1 MPTGPAG
8 GDRKFRTLKEDL
20 KEIEKLGGA
29 ASLVFADL
37 EARVE
42 GINRQTEK
50 TIDRLESQINIE
62 KSLVKAKD
70 NILTADLTGL
80 NLAEKIAR
88 AKKMGRDRELETLTA
103 QKANADSLRKQQKV
117 AQGLS
122 SEFKS
127 GLGSVRQY
135 TDMIPGIGGSIGSV
149 LDGIGQ
155 AYDSGIV
162 ESFKKGGDENKR
174 FTFGAK
180 AGLLAI
186 GGILANNVLKNM
198 QALGVSFMDTFT
210 RPEFLLFGSESRA
223 IAEEFGNINE
233 GSARLAGSM
242 KLTAFFTGVSAE
254 NQAKILG
261 MMSATS
267 DASLVGLKA
276 QMMTYKQAG
285 VPFRAI
291 MDDVAG
297 NTDLFAKFAKDGGAN
312 IFDAAKRAKEL
323 GVSLSDVAS
332 ISESL
337 LNFESS
343 IEAQMNAQVLL
354 GRSIN
359 LDRARQ
365 LAFAGEQSAM
375 MDEIV
380 SQVGGEAEFNKL
392 NVIQRKAL
400 ADSVGLSVERM
411 SALVREEQAS
421 TEASKKNF
429 GFFMGIG
436 AVVGGIV
443 GLIASLKGVFTMGAT
458 TGKDIATMAKYT
470 AGGIA
475 AGGLAAGAGR
485 AVIPEFRG
493 LPMGRAANI
502 RSGAAMAHAGESIV
516 RTESI
521 SMDRTNELLERLVG
535 ETRNLGV
542 SA

>member
-1 MPTGPAG
+1 
-8 GDRKFRTLKEDL
+8 
-20 KEIEKLGGA
+20 
-29 ASLVFADL
+29 
-37 EARVE
+37 
-42 GINRQTEK
+42 
-50 TIDRLESQINIE
+50 
-62 KSLVKAKD
+62 
-70 NILTADLTGL
+70 
-80 NLAEKIAR
+80 
-88 AKKMGRDRELETLTA
+88 
-103 QKANADSLRKQQKV
+103 
-117 AQGLS
+117 
-122 SEFKS
+122 
-127 GLGSVRQY
+127 
-135 TDMIPGIGGSIGSV
+135 
-149 LDGIGQ
+149 
-155 AYDSGIV
+155 
-162 ESFKKGGDENKR
+162 
-174 FTFGAK
+174 
-180 AGLLAI
+180 
-186 GGILANNVLKNM
+186 
-198 QALGVSFMDTFT
+198 
-210 RPEFLLFGSESRA
+210 
-223 IAEEFGNINE
+223 
-233 GSARLAGSM
+233 M
-242 KLTAFFTGVSAE
+242 KLTAFFTGVTEE

-323 GVSLSDVAS
+323 GVSLSDVAT

-365 LAFAGEQSAM
+365 LAFTGDQAGM

-400 ADSVGLSVERM
+400 ADSVGLTVEKM

-421 TEASKKNF
+421 TEAAKKNF

-443 GLIASLKGVFTMGAT
+443 GLIASLKGVFSFGAT
-458 TGKDIATMAKYT
+458 VGKDIATMAKDT

-475 AGGLAAGAGR
+475 VGGLAAGAGR
-485 AVIPEFRG
+485 AIIPEFQG

-516 RTESI
+516 RTENI
-521 SMDRTNELLERLVG
+521 TMDRTNELLERLVG

-542 SA
+542 A